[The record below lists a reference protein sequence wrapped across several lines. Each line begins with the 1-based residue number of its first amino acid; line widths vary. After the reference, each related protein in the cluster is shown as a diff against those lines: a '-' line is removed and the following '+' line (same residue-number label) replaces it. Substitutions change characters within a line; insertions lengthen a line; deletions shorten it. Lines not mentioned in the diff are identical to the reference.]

1 MKSAATIVLTGLL
14 LLSVR
19 ANAGEVRVAASVP
32 YDPNV
37 LVMDSI
43 KNECSIGT
51 ALSRSLVEHA
61 PEHGVVVTVGEVGA
75 DSGPGRS
82 LRLELIEA
90 QSAGHAFVGHAK
102 SAAVRGVLFDDGAP
116 VATVLARRTSRG
128 GAKGMFAG
136 SCQVLDR
143 TVEVIGS
150 DLAEWLAD
158 PKDNARLGDF

>member
-61 PEHGVVVTVGEVGA
+61 PEHG
-75 DSGPGRS
+75 
-82 LRLELIEA
+82 
-90 QSAGHAFVGHAK
+90 
-102 SAAVRGVLFDDGAP
+102 
-116 VATVLARRTSRG
+116 
-128 GAKGMFAG
+128 
-136 SCQVLDR
+136 
-143 TVEVIGS
+143 
-150 DLAEWLAD
+150 WW
-158 PKDNARLGDF
+158 